1 VIREIL
7 LHPPF
12 FFAHFSGYHMER
24 FRSLPVKSSQLR
36 VDRDQ
41 RVIYG
46 VSAAQAVEAL
56 GHGVMLDEK
65 SLDQLVTL
73 GNASKRGVKSRFT
86 HPGMSAD
93 GLGKYLGRLRDF
105 RTEGDKAIADLHL
118 SKLAATSPSGDLS
131 SYVMDMAEQEPD
143 MFGMSAVIDMARMW
157 RMDGGAEVD
166 TEERPA
172 NALDKLPVARIKR
185 FVACD
190 AVDEPAANRDG
201 IFSAALWHTNQD
213 AEQAFTQLDEV
224 LQEWGVSPD
233 KAYGVALKY
242 FNARGVRIQQELKM
256 EDKQDNTAE
265 QLATLQRQMTE
276 LQEQLAATAAE
287 KAEVDAR
294 AAQVTAALDTSN
306 ERIAK
311 METDARQA
319 RFRALSAEWHGDP
332 AGHVDLLEQLGEGSA
347 AFRFYVQQQNA
358 VSEQL
363 KDSNLFKD
371 IGSSRQPEG
380 NTATERLS
388 SVAQQI
394 STDEKVTFAQAM
406 DIAAKRNPGLYSEH
420 VIAQRGK

>member
-7 LHPPF
+7 LQPPF
-12 FFAHFSGYHMER
+12 LLPFFRTFMER

-56 GHGVMLDEK
+56 GHGVMLDSV
-65 SLDQLVTL
+65 SLDQLVAL
-73 GNASKRGVKSRFT
+73 GNGNKRGVKSRFT

-93 GLGKYLGRLRDF
+93 GLGKYLGRLKDF
-105 RTEGDKAIADLHL
+105 RTEGDKAVADLHL
-118 SKLAATSPSGDLS
+118 SALASKAPTGDLS

-143 MFGMSAVIDMARMW
+143 MFGMSVVIDMEKVW
-157 RMDGGAEVD
+157 RLDGGAEVV
-166 TEERPA
+166 TEERPK
-172 NALDKLPVARIKR
+172 NALDKLPVARIKQ

-201 IFSAALWHTNQD
+201 IFSSALWATNQN
-213 AEQAFTQLDEV
+213 AEQAFSQLDEI
-224 LQEWGVSPD
+224 LQEWDVDPQ
-233 KAYGVALKY
+233 KAYSVALKY
-242 FNARGVRIQQELKM
+242 FHARGVKIQESKTM
-256 EDKQDNTAE
+256 EEKQDNTAE
-265 QLATLQRQMTE
+265 QLATLQRQMSE

-287 KAEVDAR
+287 KAEADAR

-311 METDARQA
+311 METDARHA

-332 AGHVDLLEQLGEGSA
+332 AGHVDLLEQLGEDSA

-358 VSEQL
+358 VAEQL

-380 NTATERLS
+380 TTATERLTS
-388 SVAQQI
+388 AARQI
-394 STDEKVTFAQAM
+394 ASEEKVSFAQAVNL
-406 DIAAKRNPGLYSEH
+406 AAERNPQLYSEH